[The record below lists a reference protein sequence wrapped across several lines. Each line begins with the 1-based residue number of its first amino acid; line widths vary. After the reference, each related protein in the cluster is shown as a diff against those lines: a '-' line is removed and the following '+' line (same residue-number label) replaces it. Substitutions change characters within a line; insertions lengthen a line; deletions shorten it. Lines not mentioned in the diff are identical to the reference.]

1 MKIGAKALDFNS
13 ILQFAR
19 VLHFGPWSQISSI
32 KSPIGHQS
40 LIFMQLSPQFDQINS
55 KKNII

>member
-1 MKIGAKALDFNS
+1 MKAGVKAPDYKL

-32 KSPIGHQS
+32 KSPIGHQTS
-40 LIFMQLSPQFDQINS
+40 IFMHLSP
-55 KKNII
+55 